1 MTGPQQYPG
10 QPEGQDPRYGQ
21 SPQYGQTPQYGQGP
35 DLGKGG
41 QQASYPPPGAYPPPQ
56 GSYPPPAQGNYPPS
70 QSGFPPP
77 PPPGQYGAPTE
88 QGIYQTG
95 GQPAGAGLRLVAR
108 ILDGLIVGIPVAIV
122 EGIAAAAGGW
132 AVGYIVAL
140 ILSLAGFAYFVLLE
154 SRNGATLG
162 KRILSLRTVG
172 PDGGLPSQQVAMRRN
187 AFMLLGFV
195 SALLNFTFIL
205 SGLVGLVTLA
215 VFIALG
221 VTIANDPNKQGFHDK
236 FAGGTRVVRA

>member
-10 QPEGQDPRYGQ
+10 QNPEGQDPGYGQ
-21 SPQYGQTPQYGQGP
+21 SPQYGQTPQYGQAPQYGQGP

-56 GSYPPPAQGNYPPS
+56 GSYPPPAQGNYPP
-70 QSGFPPP
+70 
-77 PPPGQYGAPTE
+77 PPPGQYGAPNE
-88 QGIYQTG
+88 QGIYSTS

-108 ILDGLIVGIPVAIV
+108 ILDGLIVGIPVAII
-122 EGIAAAAGGW
+122 EGIAAAVGGW
-132 AVGYIVAL
+132 VVGYIVAL

-162 KRILSLRTVG
+162 KRIMSLRTVG
-172 PDGGLPSQQVAMRRN
+172 PDGGLPTQDVAIRRN

-221 VTIANDPNKQGFHDK
+221 VTIANDQNKQGFHDK
-236 FAGGTRVVRA
+236 FAGGTRVIRA